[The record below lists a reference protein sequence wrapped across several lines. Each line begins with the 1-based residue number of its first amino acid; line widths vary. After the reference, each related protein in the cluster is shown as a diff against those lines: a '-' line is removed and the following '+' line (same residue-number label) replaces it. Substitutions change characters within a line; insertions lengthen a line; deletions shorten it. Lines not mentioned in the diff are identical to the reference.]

1 MRLVFRADASK
12 LIGSGHIMRC
22 SAIAEEA
29 VLRGI
34 PAIMIGSTGGLGW
47 IEDHLNSLGLPLVGV
62 KDFNLSHRSTLD
74 TLILDSYI
82 FDREDSFLS
91 HQHWQRIVALVDD
104 VTPEYRADLFI
115 HPGINGKWF
124 KGQND
129 NFISGLEYIPFRKS
143 IHKSRIYGK
152 LHLNKVL
159 IFGGGTDVFG
169 FASAVGRFLIGQKG
183 FDEAV
188 FISLEKEKIES
199 WDKRF
204 RVEPFGASLDREIA
218 NADLVLTTSS
228 TSSLE
233 VLAREIPLG
242 VGCAV
247 DNQVSYYKELIKLDV
262 AAPLGVRTNKGG
274 WNLNQELITALLT
287 SAEMRNKL
295 LRNASG
301 VVDLSGA
308 SRIVDAIL
316 KL

>member
-1 MRLVFRADASK
+1 MGQK
-12 LIGSGHIMRC
+12 LIINENSKKTEAVFVLSGH
-22 SAIAEEA
+22 
-29 VLRGI
+29 
-34 PAIMIGSTGGLGW
+34 
-47 IEDHLNSLGLPLVGV
+47 
-62 KDFNLSHRSTLD
+62 
-74 TLILDSYI
+74 
-82 FDREDSFLS
+82 
-91 HQHWQRIVALVDD
+91 
-104 VTPEYRADLFI
+104 
-115 HPGINGKWF
+115 
-124 KGQND
+124 
-129 NFISGLEYIPFRKS
+129 
-143 IHKSRIYGK
+143 
-152 LHLNKVL
+152 
-159 IFGGGTDVFG
+159 
-169 FASAVGRFLIGQKG
+169 KG

-274 WNLNQELITALLT
+274 WKLNQELITALLT

-295 LRNASG
+295 VRNASG